1 MPILGIWSSAQ
12 QRGVLPVD
20 VYESIATS
28 TGNGSASSFTFS
40 SIPSTYQHLQIR
52 LIARGVRSFS
62 SEQLYLRLNGDT
74 GSNYAYH
81 SLIGNGSG
89 TETSGTANGN
99 VMFLTE
105 FPAANE
111 TANIFATSVIDIL
124 DTNNANKNTTVRSLS
139 GYDNNGNTGNYTSRI
154 WLGSGLWMNTSA
166 VTSVTV
172 LSNGAFANNTTVA
185 LYGIKA

>member
-28 TGNGSASSFTFS
+28 TGNGSASSLTFS

-52 LIARGVRSFS
+52 LIVRGARSLS
-62 SEQLYLRLNGDT
+62 AEQLYIRLNGD
-74 GSNYAYH
+74 GGNNYAYH

-89 TETSGTANGN
+89 TEQSGTSSTN
-99 VMFLTE
+99 VFLVNE
-105 FPAANE
+105 FPAGNE
-111 TANIFATSVIDIL
+111 TANIFSTSVIDIL
-124 DTNNANKNTTVRSLS
+124 DTNNANKNKTMRSLS
-139 GYDNNGNTGNYTSRI
+139 GYDNNGNSGNYTSRI